1 MESEIAVEH
10 LLVAQRLS
18 PIVSVGDLAFMTFA
32 QFMNGNMALSECL
45 MEMERVYIAQQ
56 RMLIS
61 KNSLTKLC
69 LYERTI

>member
-1 MESEIAVEH
+1 
-10 LLVAQRLS
+10 
-18 PIVSVGDLAFMTFA
+18 
-32 QFMNGNMALSECL
+32 FMNGNMALSECL

-69 LYERTI
+69 LYERTIAWQLTCFSIYGRFFRGIKIN